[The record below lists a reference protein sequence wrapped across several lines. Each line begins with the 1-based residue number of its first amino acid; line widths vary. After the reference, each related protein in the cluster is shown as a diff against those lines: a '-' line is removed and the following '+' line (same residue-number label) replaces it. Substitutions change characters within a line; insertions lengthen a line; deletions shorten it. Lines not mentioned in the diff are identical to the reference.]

1 MKQKIKQLLCIWV
14 ILCSLQSF
22 AQIEPSVVLSQYDF
36 LKWVKQY
43 HPVAKQANL
52 LINNAN
58 ANALQA
64 SGGFDPKLFYGLR
77 SKYYNETNYYNV
89 QQAGV
94 TLPTWYGVE
103 GKIGYEKNTGQFL
116 DPENK
121 TPANGLLY
129 AQVSLPILQGL
140 VIDDRRATLAKAKLF
155 QKMSEFE
162 KATLLNELLFNA
174 GKSYWNWQLAYRN
187 RQILQNA
194 VSIAQQRFEAVKRT
208 VMLGDRSPIDTVEA
222 SIQLQERIVSYQQAD
237 MEYATQSYYLS
248 NFLWL
253 ENNQPVEIAE
263 QTIPELDTDL
273 LKDFDRFGYIDTL
286 QAISL
291 VKIHPELR
299 TYQFK
304 LQQFDIDRKL
314 KQDKLKPAINVHY
327 NPLFSADNFNPGNL
341 SNYKWGVSVGFP
353 LFLRKE
359 RGELRMAKIK
369 MEATQLE
376 NNNKQNELVNKSKAV
391 INQFKTYQSQYGLYE
406 ETVKNYQ
413 RLWEAEK
420 QLFDLGES
428 SLFLI
433 NSREMSYIQSQLKL
447 NELLAKGKK
456 SSLEVQYT
464 VGNLYSNY

>member
-1 MKQKIKQLLCIWV
+1 MKQKFKQFVCLCGMF
-14 ILCSLQSF
+14 CSLHSF
-22 AQIEPSVVLSQYDF
+22 AQMEPSVVLSQSDF

-52 LINNAN
+52 LISNAA
-58 ANALQA
+58 ANTIQA
-64 SGGFDPKLFYGLR
+64 RGGFDPKLFYGLR

-94 TLPTWYGVE
+94 TIPTWLGVE
-103 GKIGYEKNTGQFL
+103 GKIGYENNNGQFL

-121 TPANGLLY
+121 IPANGLLY
-129 AQVSLPILQGL
+129 AQVSLPILQGI

-155 QKMSEFE
+155 QQMSEFE
-162 KATLLNELLFNA
+162 KANLLNELLYNA
-174 GKSYWNWQLAYRN
+174 GKAYWNWQLAYRN
-187 RQILQNA
+187 RQVLENA
-194 VSIAQQRFEAVKRT
+194 ISIAQQRFGAVKRT
-208 VMLGDRSPIDTVEA
+208 VELGDRSPIDTVEA
-222 SIQLQERIVSYQQAD
+222 NIQLQERIVAYQQAD

-248 NFLWL
+248 NFLWA
-253 ENNQPVEIAE
+253 ENNLPVEIAQ

-273 LKDFDRFGYIDTL
+273 LKEFGQLGYMDTL
-286 QAISL
+286 QAVSL
-291 VKIHPELR
+291 VKMHPELR

-304 LQQFDIDRKL
+304 LKQFDIDRRL
-314 KQDKLKPAINVHY
+314 KQDKLKPAINLNY

-359 RGELRMAKIK
+359 RGELRMARIKI
-369 MEATQLE
+369 ENTQLE
-376 NNNKQNELVNKSKAV
+376 NNNKQNELINKSKAV
-391 INQFKTYQSQYGLYE
+391 VNQFKTYQSQYSLYE
-406 ETVKNYQ
+406 QTVKNYQ
-413 RLWEAEK
+413 KLWEAEK

-456 SSLEVQYT
+456 SSLEIQYT